1 MIELGSKSK
10 INLHWKVSPYDY
22 SKEKLNSITSK
33 LSKKYNLPK
42 DRIKVIPEFIM
53 ATENGDSLS
62 MTNEIIQNIQ
72 DPQFQLKLFQ
82 DYLKLNNITDY
93 DFELIKKIDSEI
105 NAQIDYQVY
114 DKYRRYSIKWIRWD
128 NFLSYG
134 TSNYF
139 DFRNIKNLVL
149 LSGEPANQSGKTTF
163 AIDLL
168 HFLLFGKTTKVA
180 TQDKIFNKHIPE
192 ATSVVV
198 EGCITID
205 GFDYIINRT
214 LSRPS
219 LDKRT
224 SKSKTTQKVEYYK
237 VVGDG
242 MEELEDYIDN
252 QQEENSIQTNKA
264 IKEAIGRESDFDLIM
279 SITESS
285 LDDLVNKKEAERGRL
300 LSRWIGLLPIEEK
313 DVIARETFNSIV
325 KPRLVS
331 NQFNEETL
339 KQEISAYEISIKS
352 LIANNKKYIK
362 ENSSLDKEIENLEK
376 SKETLLS
383 SKRTI
388 DDSLLKIDITTLNK
402 TIERNISE
410 GKNKA
415 QEIEAIEKE
424 VKEIGDVEFS
434 VEEYDKLQEAVSES
448 NKEFAVIGE
457 KYRNVK
463 HNITHLKSSE
473 ICPTCHRKL
482 DNVDNSAMISTLE
495 KELNEIE
502 ENGKN
507 KRAENETL
515 SKKLEEM
522 KKNRQLY
529 DRKNQLLV
537 KKAALEVNVEKLRN
551 EYKENISKKKE
562 YEKNSEAI
570 DKNNQIDIQIRNT
583 DVFIRDKRNTK
594 ETNTSF
600 IAKNEADVKS
610 HREQISNRID
620 IINKIKEEEKL
631 LKAWKIYLELVGK
644 NGITKMVL
652 RKTLPIINA
661 RLSQLLGDVCDFDV
675 EVGINLKNEVIFYLV
690 KDGVYSDLSS
700 GSGFELTA
708 SALALRAVLADMSTI
723 PRNNFLVFDEIL
735 GRVAKENYD
744 NIKHLIEKILTS
756 YDFII
761 NITHLD
767 DFKDFCDY
775 HITVTKE
782 NNISKLSLK

>member
-205 GFDYIINRT
+205 GCDYIIKRT

-388 DDSLLKIDITTLNK
+388 DDSLLKIDIITLNK
-402 TIERNISE
+402 TIDRNISE

-502 ENGKN
+502 ENGKK

>member
-1 MIELGSKSK
+1 M
-10 INLHWKVSPYDY
+10 
-22 SKEKLNSITSK
+22 
-33 LSKKYNLPK
+33 
-42 DRIKVIPEFIM
+42 
-53 ATENGDSLS
+53 
-62 MTNEIIQNIQ
+62 
-72 DPQFQLKLFQ
+72 
-82 DYLKLNNITDY
+82 
-93 DFELIKKIDSEI
+93 
-105 NAQIDYQVY
+105 
-114 DKYRRYSIKWIRWD
+114 
-128 NFLSYG
+128 
-134 TSNYF
+134 
-139 DFRNIKNLVL
+139 
-149 LSGEPANQSGKTTF
+149 
-163 AIDLL
+163 
-168 HFLLFGKTTKVA
+168 
-180 TQDKIFNKHIPE
+180 
-192 ATSVVV
+192 
-198 EGCITID
+198 
-205 GFDYIINRT
+205 
-214 LSRPS
+214 
-219 LDKRT
+219 
-224 SKSKTTQKVEYYK
+224 
-237 VVGDG
+237 
-242 MEELEDYIDN
+242 
-252 QQEENSIQTNKA
+252 
-264 IKEAIGRESDFDLIM
+264 
-279 SITESS
+279 
-285 LDDLVNKKEAERGRL
+285 
-300 LSRWIGLLPIEEK
+300 
-313 DVIARETFNSIV
+313 
-325 KPRLVS
+325 
-331 NQFNEETL
+331 
-339 KQEISAYEISIKS
+339 
-352 LIANNKKYIK
+352 
-362 ENSSLDKEIENLEK
+362 
-376 SKETLLS
+376 
-383 SKRTI
+383 
-388 DDSLLKIDITTLNK
+388 
-402 TIERNISE
+402 
-410 GKNKA
+410 
-415 QEIEAIEKE
+415 
-424 VKEIGDVEFS
+424 
-434 VEEYDKLQEAVSES
+434 
-448 NKEFAVIGE
+448 
-457 KYRNVK
+457 K

-502 ENGKN
+502 ENGKK
-507 KRAENETL
+507 KRLENETL

-537 KKAALEVNVEKLRN
+537 KKAALEVNVERLRN

-661 RLSQLLGDVCDFDV
+661 RLSQLLGDVCDFEV